1 MSNIELQ
8 ESIIRSIRQ
17 LTLIQQL
24 RLLDFINSMLRIKQE
39 GEPEGLLK
47 FVGAFEKEDLQE
59 MEQALED
66 CEQIDEDEW

>member
-24 RLLDFINSMLRIKQE
+24 RLLDFINSMLRIKRE

-66 CEQIDEDEW
+66 CEQIDENEW

>member
-8 ESIIRSIRQ
+8 ESIIRSIQQ

-24 RLLDFINSMLRIKQE
+24 KLLDFINSMLKIKRE
-39 GEPEGLLK
+39 GEPKGLLK
-47 FVGAFEKEDLQE
+47 FVGVFEREDLQE
-59 MEQALED
+59 MEKALED

>member
-8 ESIIRSIRQ
+8 ESIIRSIQ
-17 LTLIQQL
+17 QMTLVQQL
-24 RLLDFINSMLRIKQE
+24 RLLDFINSMLKIKRE
-39 GEPEGLLK
+39 GEPKGLLK

-66 CEQIDEDEW
+66 CEQIDENEW

>member
-8 ESIIRSIRQ
+8 ESIIRSIQQ

-24 RLLDFINSMLRIKQE
+24 RLLDFINSMIKIRRE

>member
-24 RLLDFINSMLRIKQE
+24 RLLDFINSMLKIKRE

>member
-8 ESIIRSIRQ
+8 DSIIRSIRQ

-24 RLLDFINSMLRIKQE
+24 KLLDFINSMLKIKQE
-39 GEPEGLLK
+39 GEPKGLLK
-47 FVGAFEKEDLQE
+47 FAGAFEKEDLQE
-59 MEQALED
+59 MEKALED

>member
-17 LTLIQQL
+17 LILIQQL
-24 RLLDFINSMLRIKQE
+24 RLLDFINSMLKIKRE

-59 MEQALED
+59 MEQAQED